1 MSKTLP
7 AAASSKNQAT
17 SSTVLQSPTK
27 ARLLASLPPKNML
40 QKRWSSTSSRFVQK
54 DEKSLYSLK
63 PFSRRYSDISPAP
76 LSQAIFKG
84 HDKENNGGRSAPFLT
99 RAELKQSKRVVIKM
113 GSAVITRADGQ
124 GLALGRLAAII
135 EQVGQLCLLWC
146 LWLHFEGEK
155 FQSNSIELAL
165 FFKLHLDSSDC
176 RDPKPRERV
185 HRCHK
190 RSCGLRKAEA
200 WAGVA
205 HVHVDEGDPVK
216 VRYFPLILLLMILF

>member
-7 AAASSKNQAT
+7 PAAVSKNQAI
-17 SSTVLQSPTK
+17 SSTKVLQSPTK

-40 QKRWSSTSSRFVQK
+40 QKRWSSTSSRFVQR
-54 DEKSLYSLK
+54 DEKSLSSQT
-63 PFSRRYSDISPAP
+63 PISRRYSDISPAP

-135 EQVGQLCLLWC
+135 EQVGQL
-146 LWLHFEGEK
+146 
-155 FQSNSIELAL
+155 I
-165 FFKLHLDSSDC
+165 
-176 RDPKPRERV
+176 
-185 HRCHK
+185 
-190 RSCGLRKAEA
+190 
-200 WAGVA
+200 
-205 HVHVDEGDPVK
+205 
-216 VRYFPLILLLMILF
+216 

>member
-7 AAASSKNQAT
+7 TAAASKNQAI

-27 ARLLASLPPKNML
+27 ARLLANLPPKNML

-54 DEKSLYSLK
+54 DEKSLFSLK
-63 PFSRRYSDISPAP
+63 PISRRYSDISPAP

-146 LWLHFEGEK
+146 L
-155 FQSNSIELAL
+155 
-165 FFKLHLDSSDC
+165 
-176 RDPKPRERV
+176 
-185 HRCHK
+185 
-190 RSCGLRKAEA
+190 
-200 WAGVA
+200 
-205 HVHVDEGDPVK
+205 
-216 VRYFPLILLLMILF
+216 

>member
-7 AAASSKNQAT
+7 AAAASKNQAT

-54 DEKSLYSLK
+54 DEKSLFSLK
-63 PFSRRYSDISPAP
+63 PISRRYSDISPAP

-135 EQVGQLCLLWC
+135 EQVVYDYTWFNLGGQKLRC
-146 LWLHFEGEK
+146 
-155 FQSNSIELAL
+155 NSIELAM
-165 FFKLHLDSSDC
+165 FFKATLNFL
-176 RDPKPRERV
+176 RLPRSKTKGESASLSQAELWPSESRSLG
-185 HRCHK
+185 
-190 RSCGLRKAEA
+190 RSCSCPCR
-200 WAGVA
+200 
-205 HVHVDEGDPVK
+205 
-216 VRYFPLILLLMILF
+216 

>member
-1 MSKTLP
+1 MNNLKTISRYSALSDYEREKTSLITTFSRNVSKTLP
-7 AAASSKNQAT
+7 AAAVSKNQAI

-40 QKRWSSTSSRFVQK
+40 QKRWSSTSSRLVQK
-54 DEKSLYSLK
+54 DEKSLSSLK
-63 PFSRRYSDISPAP
+63 PISRRYSDISPAP

-135 EQVGQLCLLWC
+135 EQVGQLCLQCSL
-146 LWLHFEGEK
+146 
-155 FQSNSIELAL
+155 
-165 FFKLHLDSSDC
+165 
-176 RDPKPRERV
+176 
-185 HRCHK
+185 
-190 RSCGLRKAEA
+190 
-200 WAGVA
+200 
-205 HVHVDEGDPVK
+205 
-216 VRYFPLILLLMILF
+216 

>member
-7 AAASSKNQAT
+7 AAAASKNQAI

-54 DEKSLYSLK
+54 DEKSLYSLNFSLK
-63 PFSRRYSDISPAP
+63 PISRRYSDISPAP

-135 EQVGQLCLLWC
+135 EQVGQFCLLC
-146 LWLHFEGEK
+146 CF
-155 FQSNSIELAL
+155 
-165 FFKLHLDSSDC
+165 
-176 RDPKPRERV
+176 
-185 HRCHK
+185 
-190 RSCGLRKAEA
+190 
-200 WAGVA
+200 
-205 HVHVDEGDPVK
+205 
-216 VRYFPLILLLMILF
+216 

>member
-1 MSKTLP
+1 
-7 AAASSKNQAT
+7 
-17 SSTVLQSPTK
+17 
-27 ARLLASLPPKNML
+27 ML

-54 DEKSLYSLK
+54 DEKSLSSLK
-63 PFSRRYSDISPAP
+63 PISRRYSDISPAP

-135 EQVGQLCLLWC
+135 EQVVYDYTWFNLGGQKLRC
-146 LWLHFEGEK
+146 
-155 FQSNSIELAL
+155 NSIELAMFL
-165 FFKLHLDSSDC
+165 KLHLISSDC

-205 HVHVDEGDPVK
+205 HVHVNEGDPVE
-216 VRYFPLILLLMILF
+216 VRYFPLLLLLMFSF